1 MTGALVAA
9 YLQDR
14 ETVRDDSGTT
24 TVMAALAV
32 FFLGGINYYGYR
44 TPAVALGVGITVLL
58 YFKAEIEGF
67 SHKLTGQDVRSMLQ
81 FAVLTAVILPLLPD
95 RAFGPYGVLNPF
107 QIWLMVVLVAA
118 VSLSGYVAW
127 RLTLGRHGLVLTG
140 VLGGLVSSTATTLG
154 YARQVAAGSQ
164 TLPAAVLVILLANAT
179 KLVRVLFLV
188 GVVAPNAL
196 PRALVL
202 LVPALLVS
210 LAGVAWRW
218 KAVDTAPANG
228 EEAFRNPTQLGTAL
242 GFGAAY
248 ALVLLFSAWAND
260 VLGAS
265 GVLALAAASGL
276 TDVDA
281 ITLSS
286 MQMLNREALSA
297 GNGIDRHGRG
307 RRLQPRVQDGD
318 GVGGRRAGAARSRDA
333 GLRRRS
339 RWAWRP
345 AWPPCTRWHNS
356 AAIPF
361 RVTGERVTNTREART
376 LDATVRWLPFAWAR
390 WQVTI
395 SHTCIRREEPCSTE
409 QRIRS
414 RPWTPRSLR
423 PSRTSTVGRNSTS
436 S

>member
-1 MTGALVAA
+1 MNDALSLVLTFAVSAAIGLLVGLERERKPSAKAGVRTFTLIALLGSLAALLSEATESAWALGAGAVAVTGALVAA

-24 TVMAALAV
+24 TVMAALVV

-44 TPAVALGVGITVLL
+44 TPAVALGVGVTVLL

-107 QIWLMVVLVAA
+107 EIWLMVVLVAA

-188 GVVAPNAL
+188 AVVAPAAL
-196 PRALVL
+196 PGALVL

-218 KAVDTAPANG
+218 KSVDSAPANG
-228 EEAFRNPTQLGTAL
+228 EEAFRNPTQLGTAI

-248 ALVLLFSAWAND
+248 AVVLLFSAWAND
-260 VLGAS
+260 VLGAG

-286 MQMLNREALSA
+286 MQMLNREALSEETA
-297 GNGIDRHGRG
+297 LTAVAVAVASN
-307 RRLQPRVQDGD
+307 LVFKT
-318 GVGGRRAGAARSRDA
+318 VTA
-333 GLRRRS
+333 
-339 RWAWRP
+339 
-345 AWPPCTRWHNS
+345 S
-356 AAIPF
+356 AAGGP
-361 RVTGERVTNTREART
+361 V
-376 LDATVRWLPFAWAR
+376 
-390 WQVTI
+390 
-395 SHTCIRREEPCSTE
+395 
-409 QRIRS
+409 
-414 RPWTPRSLR
+414 LR
-423 PSRTSTVGRNSTS
+423 GPVMRAFGAVLVGLAAGVAALHALA
-436 S
+436 

>member
-1 MTGALVAA
+1 MNDALSLVLTFSVSAAIGLLVGLERERKPSAKAGVRTFTLIALLGSLAALLSEATESAWALGAGAVAVTGALVAA

-24 TVMAALAV
+24 TVMAALVV

-118 VSLSGYVAW
+118 VSLSGYIAW

-188 GVVAPNAL
+188 GVVAPDAL

-228 EEAFRNPTQLGTAL
+228 EEAFRNPTQLGTAI

-248 ALVLLFSAWAND
+248 AVVLLFSAWAND
-260 VLGAS
+260 VLGVS

-286 MQMLNREALSA
+286 MQMLNREALSEDMA
-297 GNGIDRHGRG
+297 LTAVAVAVASN
-307 RRLQPRVQDGD
+307 LVFKT
-318 GVGGRRAGAARSRDA
+318 VAA
-333 GLRRRS
+333 
-339 RWAWRP
+339 
-345 AWPPCTRWHNS
+345 S
-356 AAIPF
+356 AAGGP
-361 RVTGERVTNTREART
+361 V
-376 LDATVRWLPFAWAR
+376 
-390 WQVTI
+390 
-395 SHTCIRREEPCSTE
+395 
-409 QRIRS
+409 
-414 RPWTPRSLR
+414 LR
-423 PSRTSTVGRNSTS
+423 GPVMRAFGAVLVGLGAGVAALHALA
-436 S
+436 

>member
-1 MTGALVAA
+1 MDGTLSLVLTFSVSAAIGLLVGLERERKPSAKAGVRTFTLIALLGSLSALLAEATDSAWTLGAGAVAVTGALVAA

-107 QIWLMVVLVAA
+107 QSWLMVVLVAA

-154 YARQVAAGSQ
+154 FARQVAAGSQ
-164 TLPAAVLVILLANAT
+164 SLPAAVLVILLANAT

-188 GVVAPNAL
+188 GVVAPDAL

-218 KAVDTAPANG
+218 KAVDTAPRNG
-228 EEAFRNPTQLGTAL
+228 EEAFRNPTQLGTAI

-286 MQMLNREALSA
+286 MQMLNREALSEEVA
-297 GNGIDRHGRG
+297 LTAVAVAVASN
-307 RRLQPRVQDGD
+307 LVFKT
-318 GVGGRRAGAARSRDA
+318 VTA
-333 GLRRRS
+333 
-339 RWAWRP
+339 
-345 AWPPCTRWHNS
+345 S
-356 AAIPF
+356 AAGGP
-361 RVTGERVTNTREART
+361 V
-376 LDATVRWLPFAWAR
+376 
-390 WQVTI
+390 
-395 SHTCIRREEPCSTE
+395 
-409 QRIRS
+409 
-414 RPWTPRSLR
+414 LR
-423 PSRTSTVGRNSTS
+423 GPVMRAFGAVLVGLGAGVAALHALA
-436 S
+436 

>member
-1 MTGALVAA
+1 MDGTYSLVLTFAVSAGIGLLVGLERERKPSAKAGVRTFTLIAVLGTLAALLDEATGSEWALAAGAVCVTATLVAA
-9 YLQDR
+9 YVHDR
-14 ETVRDDSGTT
+14 ESVRDDSGTT
-24 TVMAALAV
+24 TVVAALAV
-32 FFLGGINYYGYR
+32 FFLGAMNYHGYR
-44 TPAVALGVGITVLL
+44 IPAVALGVAITVLL

-67 SHKLTGQDVRSMLQ
+67 SHTLTGQDVRSMLQ

-107 QIWLMVVLVAA
+107 EIWLMVVLVAG

-140 VLGGLVSSTATTLG
+140 VLGGVVSSTATTLG

-164 TLPAAVLVILLANAT
+164 TLPAALLVILLANAT

-188 GVVAPNAL
+188 GVVAPGAM
-196 PRALVL
+196 PRALAL

-218 KAVDTAPANG
+218 KAVDNAPANG

-248 ALVLLFSAWAND
+248 ALVLLFSAWANEA
-260 VLGAS
+260 LGAG

-286 MQMLNREALSA
+286 MQMLNREALSEETA
-297 GNGIDRHGRG
+297 LTAVAVAIASN
-307 RRLQPRVQDGD
+307 LVFKT
-318 GVGGRRAGAARSRDA
+318 VMA
-333 GLRRRS
+333 
-339 RWAWRP
+339 
-345 AWPPCTRWHNS
+345 S
-356 AAIPF
+356 AAGGPVL
-361 RVTGERVTNTREART
+361 RGPV
-376 LDATVRWLPFAWAR
+376 VRAFGAVL
-390 WQVTI
+390 
-395 SHTCIRREEPCSTE
+395 
-409 QRIRS
+409 
-414 RPWTPRSLR
+414 
-423 PSRTSTVGRNSTS
+423 VGLGAGVAALHALA
-436 S
+436 

>member
-1 MTGALVAA
+1 MNDALSLVLTFAVSAAIGLLVGLERERKPSAKAGVRTFTLIALLGSLAALLSEATESAWALGAGAVAVTGALVAA

-24 TVMAALAV
+24 TVMAALVV

-44 TPAVALGVGITVLL
+44 TPAVALGVGVTVLL

-95 RAFGPYGVLNPF
+95 RPFGPYGVLNPF

-127 RLTLGRHGLVLTG
+127 RLTLGRHGLMLTG

-179 KLVRVLFLV
+179 MLVRVLFLV
-188 GVVAPNAL
+188 GVVAPAAL
-196 PRALVL
+196 PSALVVV
-202 LVPALLVS
+202 VPALLVS

-218 KAVDTAPANG
+218 KSVDTAPANG

-248 ALVLLFSAWAND
+248 AVVLLFSAWAND
-260 VLGAS
+260 VLGAG

-286 MQMLNREALSA
+286 MQMLNREALSEQTA
-297 GNGIDRHGRG
+297 LTAVAVAVASN
-307 RRLQPRVQDGD
+307 LVFKT
-318 GVGGRRAGAARSRDA
+318 VTA
-333 GLRRRS
+333 
-339 RWAWRP
+339 
-345 AWPPCTRWHNS
+345 S
-356 AAIPF
+356 AAGGP
-361 RVTGERVTNTREART
+361 V
-376 LDATVRWLPFAWAR
+376 
-390 WQVTI
+390 
-395 SHTCIRREEPCSTE
+395 
-409 QRIRS
+409 
-414 RPWTPRSLR
+414 LR
-423 PSRTSTVGRNSTS
+423 GPVMRAFGAVLVGLAAGVAALHALA
-436 S
+436 

>member
-1 MTGALVAA
+1 MDGTLSLVLTFSVSAAIGLLVGLERERKPSAKAGVRTFTLIALLGSLSALLAEATDSAWTLGAGAVAVTGALVAA

-14 ETVRDDSGTT
+14 ESVKDDSGTT

-32 FFLGGINYYGYR
+32 FFLGAINYYGYR

-67 SHKLTGQDVRSMLQ
+67 SHKLTAQDLRSMLQ

-188 GVVAPNAL
+188 GVVAPDAL
-196 PRALVL
+196 PSALVL

-218 KAVDTAPANG
+218 KSVDTAPANG

-286 MQMLNREALSA
+286 MQMLNREALSEEVA
-297 GNGIDRHGRG
+297 LTAVAVAVASN
-307 RRLQPRVQDGD
+307 LVFKT
-318 GVGGRRAGAARSRDA
+318 VMA
-333 GLRRRS
+333 
-339 RWAWRP
+339 
-345 AWPPCTRWHNS
+345 S
-356 AAIPF
+356 AAGGPVL
-361 RVTGERVTNTREART
+361 RGPV
-376 LDATVRWLPFAWAR
+376 VRAFGAVL
-390 WQVTI
+390 
-395 SHTCIRREEPCSTE
+395 
-409 QRIRS
+409 
-414 RPWTPRSLR
+414 
-423 PSRTSTVGRNSTS
+423 VGLGAGVAALHALA
-436 S
+436 

>member
-1 MTGALVAA
+1 MDGTLSLVLTFSVSAAIGLLVGLERERKPSAKAGVRTFTLIALLGSLSALLAEATDSAWTLGAGAVAVTGALVAA

-14 ETVRDDSGTT
+14 ETVKDDSGTT

-32 FFLGGINYYGYR
+32 FLLGAINYYGYR

-67 SHKLTGQDVRSMLQ
+67 SHKLTAQDLRSMLQ

-95 RAFGPYGVLNPF
+95 RPFGPYGVLNPF
-107 QIWLMVVLVAA
+107 EIWLMVVLVAA

-188 GVVAPNAL
+188 GVVAPDAL

-218 KAVDTAPANG
+218 KSVDTAPANG
-228 EEAFRNPTQLGTAL
+228 EEAFRNPTQLGTAI

-260 VLGAS
+260 VLGAG

-286 MQMLNREALSA
+286 MQMLNREALSEDMALTAVAVAVASNLVFKTVAASAA
-297 GNGIDRHGRG
+297 GGPVLRG
-307 RRLQPRVQDGD
+307 PVVRAFGAVL
-318 GVGGRRAGAARSRDA
+318 VGLAA
-333 GLRRRS
+333 GL
-339 RWAWRP
+339 
-345 AWPPCTRWHNS
+345 
-356 AAIPF
+356 AALH
-361 RVTGERVTNTREART
+361 A
-376 LDATVRWLPFAWAR
+376 LA
-390 WQVTI
+390 
-395 SHTCIRREEPCSTE
+395 
-409 QRIRS
+409 
-414 RPWTPRSLR
+414 
-423 PSRTSTVGRNSTS
+423 
-436 S
+436 

>member
-1 MTGALVAA
+1 VAA

-228 EEAFRNPTQLGTAL
+228 EEAFRNPTQLGTAI

-260 VLGAS
+260 VLGVS

-286 MQMLNREALSA
+286 MQMLNREALSEDMALTAVAVAVASNLVFKTVAASAA
-297 GNGIDRHGRG
+297 GGSVLRG
-307 RRLQPRVQDGD
+307 PV
-318 GVGGRRAGAARSRDA
+318 VRAFGSVLLGLAA
-333 GLRRRS
+333 GL
-339 RWAWRP
+339 
-345 AWPPCTRWHNS
+345 
-356 AAIPF
+356 AALY
-361 RVTGERVTNTREART
+361 A
-376 LDATVRWLPFAWAR
+376 LA
-390 WQVTI
+390 
-395 SHTCIRREEPCSTE
+395 
-409 QRIRS
+409 
-414 RPWTPRSLR
+414 
-423 PSRTSTVGRNSTS
+423 
-436 S
+436 

>member
-1 MTGALVAA
+1 MDGTLSLVLTFSVSAAIGLLVGLERERKPSAKAGVRTFTLIALLGSLSALLAEATDSAWTLGAGAVAVTGALVAA

-14 ETVRDDSGTT
+14 ESIKDDSGTT

-58 YFKAEIEGF
+58 YFKSEIEGF

-127 RLTLGRHGLVLTG
+127 RLTLGRHGLLLTG
-140 VLGGLVSSTATTLG
+140 VLGGLVSSTATTLA

-188 GVVAPNAL
+188 GVVAPDAL

-210 LAGVAWRW
+210 LVGVAWRW
-218 KAVDTAPANG
+218 KAVDTAPAND
-228 EEAFRNPTQLGTAL
+228 EEAFHNPTQLGTAI

-260 VLGAS
+260 VLGVS

-286 MQMLNREALSA
+286 MQMLNREALSEETA
-297 GNGIDRHGRG
+297 LTAVAVAVASN
-307 RRLQPRVQDGD
+307 LVFKT
-318 GVGGRRAGAARSRDA
+318 VAA
-333 GLRRRS
+333 
-339 RWAWRP
+339 
-345 AWPPCTRWHNS
+345 S
-356 AAIPF
+356 AAGGP
-361 RVTGERVTNTREART
+361 V
-376 LDATVRWLPFAWAR
+376 
-390 WQVTI
+390 
-395 SHTCIRREEPCSTE
+395 
-409 QRIRS
+409 
-414 RPWTPRSLR
+414 LR
-423 PSRTSTVGRNSTS
+423 GPVMRAFSAVLVGLGAGVAALHALA
-436 S
+436 